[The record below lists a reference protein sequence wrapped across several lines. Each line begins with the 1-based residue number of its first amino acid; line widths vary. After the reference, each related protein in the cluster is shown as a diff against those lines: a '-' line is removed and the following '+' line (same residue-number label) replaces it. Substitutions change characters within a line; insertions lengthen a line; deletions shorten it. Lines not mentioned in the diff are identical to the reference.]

1 MLTAA
6 LRTPAAVGVNVTEIV
21 QLPPAATLDPQVLVW
36 AKSPLF
42 VPVIA
47 ILVMLS
53 AALRGLFNVIVW
65 AALVVPTFWLANV
78 RLDGESDACATA
90 VPVPL
95 NPAVCGDPV
104 ALSVMLTAALRTP
117 AAVGV
122 NVTEIVQLP
131 PAATLD
137 PQVLVWAKSPL
148 FVPVIAMLVML
159 RVAVPGLLNV
169 IVWAALVV
177 ATFWLA
183 NVRLDGESDTCAT
196 AVPVPLNPAVC
207 GDPVA
212 LSVMLTA
219 ALRTPAAVGVNVTEI
234 VQLPPAATLDP
245 QVLVWA

>member
-53 AALRGLFNVIVW
+53 AALRGLFNV
-65 AALVVPTFWLANV
+65 
-78 RLDGESDACATA
+78 
-90 VPVPL
+90 
-95 NPAVCGDPV
+95 
-104 ALSVMLTAALRTP
+104 M
-117 AAVGV
+117 
-122 NVTEIVQLP
+122 
-131 PAATLD
+131 
-137 PQVLVWAKSPL
+137 
-148 FVPVIAMLVML
+148 
-159 RVAVPGLLNV
+159 
-169 IVWAALVV
+169 VWAALVV

-219 ALRTPAAVGVNVTEI
+219 ALRAPAAVGVNVTEI
-234 VQLPPAATLDP
+234 VQLPPAATLRSEERRVGKAP
-245 QVLVWA
+245 PSARATA